1 MTGPKSED
9 ELRSLATSYSQL
21 SREDLLIEL
30 QRLIEPAQFKEA
42 PSDTER
48 KREGEGIWRRL
59 RSRVAVIVCR
69 NRQAGGNQSIN
80 ALILAGAG
88 AFIEEVAKKI
98 IGEGILPGVTA
109 ATAAAVGALLYKEVQ
124 QDVDDFCEAYYLSS
138 DEG

>member
-9 ELRSLATSYSQL
+9 ELRNLAASYSQL

-42 PSDTER
+42 PSDAER
-48 KREGEGIWRRL
+48 KREGEGIWRRI
-59 RSRVAVIVCR
+59 RKRVAVIVCR
-69 NRQAGGNQSIN
+69 NRNAGGNKSVN

-88 AFIEEVAKKI
+88 AFVEEVAKKI

-109 ATAAAVGALLYKEVQ
+109 ATAAAVGALLYDEVQ
-124 QDVDDFCEAYYLSS
+124 KGVDDFCEAHYVGR
-138 DEG
+138 DEE